1 MKNQMTVSSTPKFNT
16 ADTMPYPGDRSLGNS
31 TIYASAEPP
40 TFAWLDTLRI
50 NTKISMYTAVKAL
63 KEEDAKS

>member
-1 MKNQMTVSSTPKFNT
+1 
-16 ADTMPYPGDRSLGNS
+16 MPYPGDRSLGNS